1 MQTLVLDYTVA
12 NKVAIMPRNS
22 RLQTVLRALSKGLVV
37 LCCSGSVW
45 TASAA
50 AKATGLDSARD
61 SARAVFQILAA
72 EFALQAGDPLL
83 AAGAYLGLARQT
95 QDAGV
100 AERATQLALAV
111 RSPTEALETAEIW
124 LREAPSNRS
133 AQQTVDLLQLLLGQD
148 GRLIASLQS
157 RLMAAQTPQD
167 RAAFDDSLAQLALR
181 GPHPK
186 QGIRLIDQ
194 VYGQRA
200 LPSAA
205 LYSKAMLLE
214 RRGLVSEMEHLLRGL
229 LAQEPN
235 HAHALN
241 ALGYSLVDR
250 HQSLEEAYGLI
261 RKAHALEPQDPH
273 IMDSLGWAYFRLQKP
288 QQALRWLK
296 EAYRRLPDA
305 EIAAHLGEVLW
316 TQGQPEDA
324 RRIWAEAQQRSPQNR
339 VLLETLQ
346 RVDTGSSPRN

>member
-1 MQTLVLDYTVA
+1 
-12 NKVAIMPRNS
+12 MPRNA
-22 RLQTVLRALSKGLVV
+22 LPQTVLAFFLKGLLA
-37 LCCSGSVW
+37 LCFVMSPLS
-45 TASAA
+45 ASAA
-50 AKATGLDSARD
+50 SQGGGHASARD
-61 SARAVFQILAA
+61 AARAVFQILAA

-124 LREAPSNRS
+124 LQADPNNRS
-133 AQQTVDLLQLLLGQD
+133 AQQTVDLLQLLLGQEN
-148 GRLIASLQS
+148 RLVASL
-157 RLMAAQTPQD
+157 RTRMTAAQTPQE
-167 RAAFDDSLAQLALR
+167 RAALDESLGQLALR
-181 GPHPK
+181 GPIPE
-186 QGIRLIDQ
+186 QGIRIIDR
-194 VYGQRA
+194 VYGQTA
-200 LPSAA
+200 LPSTA
-205 LYSKAMLLE
+205 LYAKAMLLE
-214 RRGLVSEMEHLLRGL
+214 RRGLISEMEQLLRGL
-229 LAQEPN
+229 LAQDPN

-250 HQSLEEAYGLI
+250 QTSLEEAYGLI

-288 QQALRWLK
+288 QQALRWLR

-346 RVDTGSSPRN
+346 RVGHGANAQKP